1 VLLSLVH
8 IMSVI
13 PEPRLLRIR
22 TLQRAYSALQ
32 QDLPYLEERINLLR
46 AAVSSFLIQHLHQP
60 DVVLLAQHHRDIGAA
75 LYDRYMHLRD
85 LKDLE
90 EAETH
95 LRLALSETN
104 GSPSA
109 SFPGPSH
116 LLGSVL
122 RENASQR
129 KNAQVATEALALH
142 REPFAGH
149 DYSRASTLQQA
160 HYSRELGLTLVINYL
175 TNSTDVHVLSESIR
189 RLEDARSAFATM
201 HVSDH
206 ISYLGICRALN
217 GLCAIKL
224 EHAQMEDAITYGRL
238 ALTLC
243 GHAHRDLFW
252 VTQALSNVYIYYT
265 WSFDNVD
272 SLNTAISLY
281 REALSSAPPRWAS
294 LLTVGL
300 LNALDL
306 RYDRTHREE
315 DLMEAT
321 TLIAALIIDSSP
333 ADEAWAR
340 LQNLHANFLYRRF
353 QTTGV
358 QNDIDAAVHA
368 ANAAVSATAIGT
380 PHYPNRMQLVAGCR
394 IEQYKAFGDVVHLN
408 EAIGILEHTV
418 QTVVLHS
425 AFWMDAASELLEGY
439 HHRYGATGDVTDLN
453 RAICLLSALRTTH
466 EGRVKDAPLELY
478 RVGYAFLARFATTG
492 ALKDLDQATMLHQEA
507 AAHASAHYHTHKI
520 MGSYASTLRVR
531 YVTLGE
537 EESVVRALDMQNKAV
552 AALSEVHP
560 DRPEVICG
568 LAQLHLSMR
577 PSQATVSEAL
587 DLLLDALSNNYCPAY
602 KRFKCVSDVL
612 RYLNT
617 HRPEG
622 LDHLENALKLSL
634 VYSTIIALLPQV
646 ASFGL
651 EPRARLAV
659 MTGAGQLTI
668 QGAVHAISMVKL
680 DEALE
685 MLEAGR
691 SVFWT
696 QGLRLR
702 TPFTDLLRAIG
713 DQLTKITYAL
723 SRPPL
728 EGPDKDHELSRRR
741 KLGDEFQA
749 VLAEARLEP
758 GFEDLLRN
766 ASFEVLA
773 RAASHHPV
781 VVLVAGDA
789 SGHAV
794 IVSENAQC
802 ILVGL
807 PRATNKA
814 LRALATHVEARVK
827 TVRSLRGMRRVQ
839 ATDAQPHDVYKQ
851 LWTLVMRPIVEA
863 LKWPVREAELLDP
876 S

>member
-1 VLLSLVH
+1 
-8 IMSVI
+8 
-13 PEPRLLRIR
+13 
-22 TLQRAYSALQ
+22 
-32 QDLPYLEERINLLR
+32 
-46 AAVSSFLIQHLHQP
+46 VS
-60 DVVLLAQHHRDIGAA
+60 IG
-75 LYDRYMHLRD
+75 
-85 LKDLE
+85 
-90 EAETH
+90 
-95 LRLALSETN
+95 
-104 GSPSA
+104 
-109 SFPGPSH
+109 
-116 LLGSVL
+116 
-122 RENASQR
+122 
-129 KNAQVATEALALH
+129 
-142 REPFAGH
+142 
-149 DYSRASTLQQA
+149 
-160 HYSRELGLTLVINYL
+160 
-175 TNSTDVHVLSESIR
+175 
-189 RLEDARSAFATM
+189 
-201 HVSDH
+201 
-206 ISYLGICRALN
+206 
-217 GLCAIKL
+217 
-224 EHAQMEDAITYGRL
+224 
-238 ALTLC
+238 
-243 GHAHRDLFW
+243 
-252 VTQALSNVYIYYT
+252 
-265 WSFDNVD
+265 
-272 SLNTAISLY
+272 LY
-281 REALSSAPPRWAS
+281 RAALSSAPPRWAS

-300 LNALDL
+300 LRALDH
-306 RYDRTHREE
+306 RYEQIHEEE

-321 TLIAALIIDSSP
+321 TRVGALIADSSP
-333 ADEAWAR
+333 ADEAWAG
-340 LQNLHANFLYRRF
+340 LQHFSAASLLRRF
-353 QTTGV
+353 QTTGM

-368 ANAAVSATAIGT
+368 ANAAVSATTNGT
-380 PHYPNRMQLVAGCR
+380 THYHGRLHLVAR
-394 IEQYKAFGDVVHLN
+394 YRLEQYRAFGDVAHLD
-408 EAIGILEHTV
+408 ECIGILERML
-418 QTVVLHS
+418 QMVVLHS
-425 AFWMDAASELLEGY
+425 AFWMDAASQLLESY
-439 HHRYGATGDVTDLN
+439 HYGHFATGDVTHLN
-453 RAICLLSALRTTH
+453 QAISLLPALRTTH
-466 EGRVKDAPLELY
+466 KQRVNHVPYELY
-478 RVGYAFLARFATTG
+478 WVGDAFLARFAITG
-492 ALKDLDQATMLHQEA
+492 ALEDLDQATMLHQEA

-520 MGSYASTLRVR
+520 LGSYASTLRVR
-531 YVTLGE
+531 YDTLGE

-560 DRPEVICG
+560 DRPEVMCG

-587 DLLLDALSNNYCPAY
+587 DLLLDALNNDYCPAY

-612 RYLNT
+612 RYINT

-622 LDHLENALKLSL
+622 LDHLENALKLSS

-668 QGAVHAISMVKL
+668 QGAVHAISIGQL
-680 DEALE
+680 DQALE

-702 TPFTDLLRAIG
+702 TPFTDLPRVIG
-713 DQLTKITYAL
+713 DRLTKITYAL

-728 EGPDKDHELSRRR
+728 EGSDKDHELSRRR

-758 GFEDLLRN
+758 GFEDLLKN
-766 ASFEVLA
+766 ASFEALA

-802 ILVGL
+802 IVIGL

-814 LRALATHVEARVK
+814 LRALATRVEARVK
-827 TVRSLRGMRRVQ
+827 TVRSLRGIRRVQ
-839 ATDAQPHDVYKQ
+839 ATDAQPHEVYKQ